1 VTNQPSDNR
10 RALTLQV
17 ESRGP
22 DVLLRVCG
30 TVDLATLDALTG
42 ALCLVETQVASAAV
56 VDLTR
61 TEFLACCAIRPL
73 ASLRAALE
81 ATQRH
86 LVLAGA
92 RGIVRRVLLACDL
105 REVLADTTAGRT
117 GPQAPRLPSSPV
129 VAPAKPSGRGAA
141 GSAAHVARGPIQAA
155 PV

>member
-1 VTNQPSDNR
+1 VTNQPSGLR
-10 RALTLQV
+10 RPLTLQV
-17 ESRGP
+17 KS
-22 DVLLRVCG
+22 DVMLRVCG
-30 TVDLATLDALTG
+30 TVDLATLDVLTE
-42 ALCLVETQVASAAV
+42 ALCLVETQVEGAAV

-61 TEFLACCAIRPL
+61 TEFLACCAIRPV

-92 RGIVRRVLLACDL
+92 RDIVRRVLLACDL

-117 GPQAPRLPSSPV
+117 RPLPPQLPGSPV
-129 VAPAKPSGRGAA
+129 AAPAKPSGRGAA
-141 GSAAHVARGPIQAA
+141 GSAAHVTRGPIQAA